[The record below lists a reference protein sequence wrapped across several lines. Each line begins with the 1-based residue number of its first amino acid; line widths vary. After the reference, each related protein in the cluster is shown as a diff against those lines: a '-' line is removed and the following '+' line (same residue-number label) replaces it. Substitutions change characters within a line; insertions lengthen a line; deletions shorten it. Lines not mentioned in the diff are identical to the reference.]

1 MPMTPE
7 EFFAKPS
14 EVTFANG
21 RSPNRIY
28 VSRSFPMSFGADK
41 GEPARYVHKV
51 FDEDEQPDD
60 EDWEWDNEVV
70 YVTERKQLT
79 LNVARSA
86 GAVRN
91 IKIQKVPTNPNST
104 KLEPVLELDR
114 AQSMKLIELIK
125 ALDSIPIE
133 GKTSVRVDDDLLRDV
148 FADPEGIGRVY
159 ASDPDKFR
167 SMIESDADARDVVAL
182 QHRREVVA
190 TMRSWLNDEH
200 AFDLAQ
206 DAAGGSAEGTWQQ
219 LLEENPWILGVSL
232 GGQLY
237 TSWDESKLEQVV
249 TGRHIDAVGKRAD
262 ALLTTTGI
270 VRSMVFAEIKH
281 HHTKLLGRQ
290 EYRPGCWQPSS
301 ELSGAVVQAQQT
313 VHLAAQTLNDYLPDR
328 DSEDAIMPT
337 GTYLLK
343 PRSFVI
349 VGSLEQLTGDSGG
362 SIPNKVRSFELFRR
376 NIQEPEII
384 TFDELLARAEWH
396 VQAAEERTGVEDGSG
411 STSSGPDEG
420 LGISDDEVP
429 F

>member
-1 MPMTPE
+1 MTPE

-21 RSPNRIY
+21 RLPNRIY
-28 VSRSFPMSFGADK
+28 VSRSFPMGFGSDE

-51 FDEDEQPDD
+51 FDEEEQPDND
-60 EDWEWDNEVV
+60 DWEWDNEVV
-70 YVTERKQLT
+70 YVTKRKQLT

-86 GAVRN
+86 GAVRK

-104 KLEPVLELDR
+104 KLESVLELDR
-114 AQSMKLIELIK
+114 EQSMKLIELIK

-133 GKTSVRVDDDLLRDV
+133 GDTSVRVDDDLLRDV

-159 ASDPDKFR
+159 ASDPDRFR
-167 SMIESDADARDVVAL
+167 TLIETDADARDVVAL

-190 TMRSWLNDEH
+190 TMHSWLNDEA
-200 AFDLAQ
+200 AFELAQ
-206 DAAGGSAEGTWQQ
+206 EAANGSAESAWQR
-219 LLEENPWILGVSL
+219 LLEDNPWILGVSL
-232 GGQLY
+232 GGQLF
-237 TSWDESKLEQVV
+237 TSWDPNKLEKVV
-249 TGRHIDAVGKRAD
+249 TGRHIDAVGKRTD

-281 HHTKLLGRQ
+281 HHTELLGKTV
-290 EYRPGCWQPSS
+290 YRPGCWQPSS

-313 VHLAAQTLNDYLPDR
+313 VHLAAQALTDYLPDR
-328 DSEDAIMPT
+328 DSEDAIMPS

-349 VGSLEQLTGDSGG
+349 VGSLKQLTGDSGG
-362 SIPNKVRSFELFRR
+362 SIPSKVRSFELFRR
-376 NIQEPEII
+376 NLQEPEII

-396 VQAAEERTGVEDGSG
+396 VQAAEEYSGGVDDSKSI
-411 STSSGPDEG
+411 STDLDEAVE
-420 LGISDDEVP
+420 ISDDEIP